1 MAQLFPLS
9 KHVPSLISR
18 SHLYTQLE
26 NALQKHFFCIFC
38 FDRGY
43 FKRFHWPIFITFS
56 VQSQSFTGVL
66 TGTDLP

>member
-26 NALQKHFFCIFC
+26 NALQKHFFAYSALIEGTLK
-38 FDRGY
+38 D
-43 FKRFHWPIFITFS
+43 S
-56 VQSQSFTGVL
+56 TG
-66 TGTDLP
+66 